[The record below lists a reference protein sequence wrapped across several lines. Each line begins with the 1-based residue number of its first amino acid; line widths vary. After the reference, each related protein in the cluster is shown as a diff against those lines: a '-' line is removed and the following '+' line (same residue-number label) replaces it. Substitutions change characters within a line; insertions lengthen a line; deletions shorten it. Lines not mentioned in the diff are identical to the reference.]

1 MLTPTRKEEK
11 RANRVRTIMNI
22 CCERGKVERA
32 RGGDAI
38 AASAAPSWWLATY
51 WFGVE
56 VGFPPRKKYH
66 K

>member
-38 AASAAPSWWLATY
+38 AASAAPSATY
-51 WFGVE
+51 WFGIE
-56 VGFPPRKKYH
+56 VGFPLRKKYH